1 MDKPE
6 IDPVRYGVLWQKV
19 QDYERRFDDM
29 SAKIDK
35 METSIETLVALANQG
50 RGGFWM
56 GMVIVSAVSS
66 LMGYV
71 SHWIGKSQAMN
82 APFHLIT
89 DAGDGIC
96 CPGQVDLERAAA
108 TTTQAST
115 KANGLRGAGVV
126 RYWADNAR
134 PSRTPQ
140 GYAGV
145 ARQDKV
151 QR

>member
-35 METSIETLVALANQG
+35 MESSIEALVALANQG

-56 GMVIVSAVSS
+56 GMVIVSAISS

-71 SHWIGKSQAMN
+71 SHWIGKS
-82 APFHLIT
+82 
-89 DAGDGIC
+89 
-96 CPGQVDLERAAA
+96 
-108 TTTQAST
+108 
-115 KANGLRGAGVV
+115 
-126 RYWADNAR
+126 
-134 PSRTPQ
+134 
-140 GYAGV
+140 
-145 ARQDKV
+145 
-151 QR
+151 